1 MTKLT
6 LHFLMKRGDCMIDKQ
21 KSEAISYLVQGGI
34 SKGDIAKMV
43 GVSERSL
50 YRWLNDEE
58 FKAELQKQAE
68 VFEKQVI
75 KESQTLL
82 RGQLSTSIKGIVEI
96 ANDNSNK
103 EETRLKAYQYLVDR
117 VLGNT
122 TTKIEQEVN
131 EKKDAAKVDIEST
144 LKAIKEKNK
153 VVKLP
158 TEKAE

>member
-1 MTKLT
+1 
-6 LHFLMKRGDCMIDKQ
+6 MIDKQ

>member
-1 MTKLT
+1 
-6 LHFLMKRGDCMIDKQ
+6 MIDKQ
-21 KSEAISYLVQGGI
+21 KSEAIAYLVQGGI

-43 GVSERSL
+43 RVSERSL

-131 EKKDAAKVDIEST
+131 EKKSDAKVDIEST

>member
-1 MTKLT
+1 
-6 LHFLMKRGDCMIDKQ
+6 MKRGECMIDKQ
-21 KSEAISYLVQGGI
+21 KSEAITYLVQGRI

-96 ANDNSNK
+96 ANNNDNK

-131 EKKDAAKVDIEST
+131 EKKTDAKVDIEST

>member
-1 MTKLT
+1 
-6 LHFLMKRGDCMIDKQ
+6 MIDKQ
-21 KSEAISYLVQGGI
+21 KSEAITYLVQGGI

>member
-1 MTKLT
+1 
-6 LHFLMKRGDCMIDKQ
+6 MKRGDCMIDKQ